1 MMSREEWK
9 NHVALDHMEEVL
21 YYVECLMG
29 DYSTDRRTDI
39 DYEDLEDIH
48 DLINLL
54 MVDLNKRIKGE
65 Q

>member
-1 MMSREEWK
+1 MTSREEWK

-21 YYVECLMG
+21 YYVKCLIG

-39 DYEDLEDIH
+39 NYEDLEDIH
-48 DLINLL
+48 DSINLL
-54 MVDLNKRIKGE
+54 IVDLNKRIKEE